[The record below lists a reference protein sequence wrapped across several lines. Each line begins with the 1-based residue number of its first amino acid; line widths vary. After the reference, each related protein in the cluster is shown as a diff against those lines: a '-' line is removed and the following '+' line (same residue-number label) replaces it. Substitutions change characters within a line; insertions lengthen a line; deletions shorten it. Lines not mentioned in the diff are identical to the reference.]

1 MELEQL
7 KQSWDRLSERLER
20 EEVMRKQELHAIAEN
35 RTKSYWHKIKMNQYV
50 SWLVLVGSIG
60 ILFAQGI
67 QDDPFGWIVIGSVI
81 AMDIIFFSPMW
92 KIIKQ
97 LAKFDA
103 TIVEQEQM
111 IIRFEKL
118 FIRNNI
124 ITACFL
130 AFVFAYVMIE
140 AVIRHSVPS
149 AEWWL
154 WMILT
159 IIVSAVFGGWQY
171 LQEKERI
178 DEIKQRI
185 LALKQFEEK

>member
-7 KQSWDRLSERLER
+7 KQSWDKLSERLER
-20 EEVMRKQELHAIAEN
+20 EEVMRKQELRSIAEN
-35 RTKSYWHKIKMNQYV
+35 KTKSYWHKIKTNQYL
-50 SWLVLVGSIG
+50 SWIVLAGSVG
-60 ILFAQGI
+60 ILFTQGI

-81 AMDIIFFSPMW
+81 ALDAIFFSPMW
-92 KIIKQ
+92 KIIKK
-97 LAKFDA
+97 LARFDA

-111 IIRFEKL
+111 ILRFEKL

-130 AFVFAYVMIE
+130 ASVFVYVIIE
-140 AVIRHSVPS
+140 AMIRNS
-149 AEWWL
+149 ARPTEWWL

-159 IIVSAVFGGWQY
+159 IIASSVIGGWRY

-178 DEIKQRI
+178 AEIKQRI
-185 LALKQFEEK
+185 LALKQFEE

>member
-7 KQSWDRLSERLER
+7 KQSWDKLSERLER
-20 EEVMRKQELHAIAEN
+20 EEVMRKQELRSIAEN
-35 RTKSYWHKIKMNQYV
+35 KTKSYWHKIKTNQYL
-50 SWLVLVGSIG
+50 SWIVLAGSVG
-60 ILFAQGI
+60 ILFTQGI

-81 AMDIIFFSPMW
+81 ALDAIFFSPMW
-92 KIIKQ
+92 KIIKK
-97 LAKFDA
+97 LARFDA

-111 IIRFEKL
+111 ILRFEKL

-130 AFVFAYVMIE
+130 ASVFVYVMIE
-140 AVIRHSVPS
+140 AMIRNS
-149 AEWWL
+149 ARPTEWWL

-159 IIVSAVFGGWQY
+159 IIASAVIGGWRY

-178 DEIKQRI
+178 AEIKQRI
-185 LALKQFEEK
+185 LALKQFEE

>member
-7 KQSWDRLSERLER
+7 KKSWDKLSEKLDR
-20 EEVMRKQELHAIAEN
+20 EEVLRKQELRMLTES
-35 RTKSYWHKIKMNQYV
+35 RVKSYWSKVRMNQYLG
-50 SWLVLVGSIG
+50 WLVLICSIV
-60 ILFAQGI
+60 ILFVQGI
-67 QDDPFGWIVIGSVI
+67 QDDLFCWILIGSVI
-81 AMDIIFFSPMW
+81 AMDTILFSPMW
-92 KIIKQ
+92 KIIKK

-118 FIRNNI
+118 FVRNNI

-130 AFVFAYVMIE
+130 AFVFTYVIIE
-140 AVIRHSVPS
+140 AVIRHSAPS

-159 IIVSAVFGGWQY
+159 IIASAIVGGWRY
-171 LQEKERI
+171 LKERERI
-178 DEIKQRI
+178 AEIKQRI
-185 LALKQFEEK
+185 IALKQFEE

>member
-7 KQSWDRLSERLER
+7 KKSWDRLSEKLDR
-20 EEVMRKQELHAIAEN
+20 EEVLRKQELRILAESKI
-35 RTKSYWHKIKMNQYV
+35 KSYWNKIRINQYLG
-50 SWLVLVGSIG
+50 WMVLICAIG
-60 ILFAQGI
+60 ILFVQGI
-67 QDDPFGWIVIGSVI
+67 QDDPFGWIVIGSVVV
-81 AMDIIFFSPMW
+81 MDVVFFSPMW
-92 KIIKQ
+92 RIIKG

-103 TIVEQEQM
+103 NIVEQEQM
-111 IIRFEKL
+111 VLKFEKL

-130 AFVFAYVMIE
+130 AFVFAYVIIE
-140 AVIRHSVPS
+140 ATTRHSAQS

-159 IIVSAVFGGWQY
+159 IIVSAIFGGWRY

-178 DEIKQRI
+178 AEIKQRI
-185 LALKQFEEK
+185 TALKQFEE

>member
-7 KQSWDRLSERLER
+7 KQSWDNLSERLER
-20 EEVMRKQELHAIAEN
+20 EEVMRKQELRSIAEN
-35 RTKSYWHKIKMNQYV
+35 KTKSYWHKIKTNQYL
-50 SWLVLVGSIG
+50 SWIVLAGSVG
-60 ILFAQGI
+60 ILFTQGI

-81 AMDIIFFSPMW
+81 ALDAIFFSPMW
-92 KIIKQ
+92 KIIKK
-97 LAKFDA
+97 LARFDA

-130 AFVFAYVMIE
+130 ASVFVYVMIE
-140 AVIRHSVPS
+140 AMIRNS
-149 AEWWL
+149 ARPTEWWL

-159 IIVSAVFGGWQY
+159 IIASAVIGGWRY

-178 DEIKQRI
+178 AEIKQRI
-185 LALKQFEEK
+185 TALKQFEE